1 MPLQP
6 SPYNFESTNFNL
18 WGPKGVITL
27 RYSDWSKS
35 VGTTAYLQNTPANP
49 PYIIGST
56 TIQDPSTRFPRMA
69 SPLSRPANNEEG
81 IKSLPRG
88 KRFKKVTIKKTLNG
102 VSGIYNIGANSYV
115 GTKENPDKSNSILLT
130 NGVSSNRNIS
140 IEDTAKRAAAII
152 GLGALSGFTGSP
164 RLIQLGSA
172 AIQTLENESAA
183 YISTP
188 FENLKKPDYIP
199 YNDFRN
205 DLEQGRFRLDGAA
218 ALARSAIFHKGKGA
232 VASGAYA
239 GASAV
244 GGAYS
249 VFNLEATYGFG
260 EHGTPYALRK
270 DFTARSHVATRW
282 NKQANKGKGRWQPA
296 GFTDP
301 IAKVTAFR
309 GDKVSVIDFKKT
321 KLAAAYR
328 WIPQKDESKVK
339 SVGAALDKLSGRITK
354 DFIKFFFTGPKLTPW
369 NDDAIDDVMVF
380 RAIITSLTDSYN
392 PSWSPVQFIGR
403 ADPSYNYGGYSRDLN
418 LDFTVYA
425 TDRDE
430 LKPIWR
436 KLNALAGYTAPEY
449 DASSIAL
456 KGPYLRLTIGDLFY
470 QQPIILNN
478 LYYTLQDSETTWE
491 TNIEDDHGN
500 MQVPKQIQVS
510 MGATVITDYVPQKGG
525 RFYTLAHKEHLKS
538 DSPET
543 GNGNWLSD
551 MKTNKEM
558 ENISATS
565 NPENITTG

>member
-1 MPLQP
+1 MEL
-6 SPYNFESTNFNL
+6 
-18 WGPKGVITL
+18 I
-27 RYSDWSKS
+27 
-35 VGTTAYLQNTPANP
+35 
-49 PYIIGST
+49 
-56 TIQDPSTRFPRMA
+56 
-69 SPLSRPANNEEG
+69 
-81 IKSLPRG
+81 
-88 KRFKKVTIKKTLNG
+88 
-102 VSGIYNIGANSYV
+102 
-115 GTKENPDKSNSILLT
+115 
-130 NGVSSNRNIS
+130 
-140 IEDTAKRAAAII
+140 AKRAAAII

-164 RLIQLGSA
+164 RLIQLGSS

-183 YISTP
+183 YISTS

-205 DLEQGRFRLDGAA
+205 DLEQGRFRLDGASSLIRA
-218 ALARSAIFHKGKGA
+218 AIFHKGKGA
-232 VASGAYA
+232 VSSGAYA
-239 GASAV
+239 GASAI

-282 NKQANKGKGRWQPA
+282 NKRKDRWQPA
-296 GFTDP
+296 GILDP
-301 IAKVTAFR
+301 AAKVTAFR

-339 SVGAALDKLSGRITK
+339 AIGAALDKLSGRITK

-369 NDDAIDDVMVF
+369 DDDAVDDVMVF

-456 KGPYLRLTIGDLFY
+456 KGPYLRLTIGDKFLWV
-470 QQPIILNN
+470 QQL
-478 LYYTLQDSETTWE
+478 
-491 TNIEDDHGN
+491 
-500 MQVPKQIQVS
+500 
-510 MGATVITDYVPQKGG
+510 
-525 RFYTLAHKEHLKS
+525 
-538 DSPET
+538 
-543 GNGNWLSD
+543 
-551 MKTNKEM
+551 
-558 ENISATS
+558 
-565 NPENITTG
+565 